1 MNILILNN
9 AYYKIESYLYQSARL
24 KEELEKLGATVTVK
38 ANDFFPTILNGETIS
53 TTLKNFD
60 ACIYLDKDKYVSE
73 MIEKSGLKLFNSH
86 RAMTVCDDKTST
98 YIALSGSGVK
108 MPKTLSGLLCYVEN
122 AEIKPNTIDKIEAE
136 LGYPLV
142 VKESFGSLGKGVYKA
157 VNRQNLIELMN
168 KVKLKPHH
176 FQKFISS
183 SFGKD
188 VRVICVGGKVVC
200 SMVRTSKTD
209 FRSNVELGGVGSKF
223 DLPIAFKETAERV
236 AQVLELD
243 YCGIDLLFGEN
254 NQPIV
259 CEVNSN
265 AFFGGIER
273 VTGVNVAKAFSQH
286 VLNQL
291 K

>member
-176 FQKFISS
+176 FQQFISS

-254 NQPIV
+254 DQPIV

-273 VTGVNVAKAFSQH
+273 VTGVNVAKAFSRH